1 MSAYRNTMSR
11 LLRIACLGALGA
23 GSALA
28 VEFALEDDRL
38 TLKAERAP
46 LREVLQRFADSGVL
60 VKMDPDLDVLVTG
73 SCADAPVDEALDALL
88 QPFAYVALWE
98 LVPGPVSNLPRLAEI
113 QVYRPGSPDR
123 AAPLPAEPA
132 RLNLVRGPLPD
143 SPWFVADEVLVRVR
157 GGTRLEEFRLLLK
170 QLGATVTGSLPELGV
185 YQLRLP
191 QGVNVLDL
199 VEQLKRNPMLAGV
212 EPNFAKRLDRSR
224 EAAPDDAVAGVAA
237 PGVLAGAPPLAIL
250 DSGLLAGVGG
260 LEKAVVGQY
269 NAVFPKNEMGDPQG
283 HGTQM
288 ALVAAGAVQPQG
300 VAADGEG
307 PPLLAVRAFDE
318 EGATSNFAIMRA
330 LQYALSKGARVVNLS
345 WGTETDSAFLADA
358 IAYAQQK
365 GAVIVAAAGNEPTG
379 RAVYPAAYDGVIAV
393 SALNG
398 DGSVWDQSNRGAFVT
413 VSAPGRATLPV
424 GHAGP
429 PGSYAGTSIAS
440 AYVARELALY
450 FARNPQATAADARK
464 ALQQAVTDAGAKGRD
479 PLHGHGALD
488 AAAARRLRGL

>member
-1 MSAYRNTMSR
+1 
-11 LLRIACLGALGA
+11 
-23 GSALA
+23 
-28 VEFALEDDRL
+28 
-38 TLKAERAP
+38 
-46 LREVLQRFADSGVL
+46 
-60 VKMDPDLDVLVTG
+60 
-73 SCADAPVDEALDALL
+73 
-88 QPFAYVALWE
+88 
-98 LVPGPVSNLPRLAEI
+98 
-113 QVYRPGSPDR
+113 
-123 AAPLPAEPA
+123 
-132 RLNLVRGPLPD
+132 
-143 SPWFVADEVLVRVR
+143 
-157 GGTRLEEFRLLLK
+157 
-170 QLGATVTGSLPELGV
+170 
-185 YQLRLP
+185 
-191 QGVNVLDL
+191 
-199 VEQLKRNPMLAGV
+199 
-212 EPNFAKRLDRSR
+212 
-224 EAAPDDAVAGVAA
+224 
-237 PGVLAGAPPLAIL
+237 
-250 DSGLLAGVGG
+250 
-260 LEKAVVGQY
+260 
-269 NAVFPKNEMGDPQG
+269 
-283 HGTQM
+283 
-288 ALVAAGAVQPQG
+288 

-358 IAYAQQK
+358 IAYAQGK